1 MKQKDLTHGPVM
13 KTMLLFALPMI
24 LGNLLQQ
31 TYNLVD
37 TWIVGHYIGA
47 DALAAVGSSFT
58 LMTFLTSILLGLCM
72 GSGVVF
78 SLNFGRQDSQTLRQS
93 VRASFFLNLMV
104 TILLTVLSLV
114 LMNQIIA
121 WLNIPLEIITYTKD
135 YLFVIFLGIPA
146 VFLYNFFAAYLKAVG
161 NAKIPVFFLAVSTI
175 INIVLDLW
183 FIIYFSL
190 ETMGAALATIVA
202 QYISGIGIVLYVLK
216 TNPEL
221 QKELVQGK
229 MAWWLLPK
237 IANYSFMTC
246 LQQSVMNLGILL
258 VQGLVNSFGTEI
270 MAAFAAGVKIDAF
283 AYCIVQEYANAF
295 STFIAQNK
303 GANQNKRISQAL
315 KYASASSFAYCMLI
329 TLVIWG
335 FAKSLITIFIDP
347 SQVNIIQAGITYLHI
362 EGSFY
367 YGIGFLFL
375 FYGLYRAV
383 GKPSLSLLLTIISL
397 GTRVL
402 LSYSLAPIIGVTAIW
417 WSIPI
422 GWILADGVGLIYYL
436 KHKNGL
442 LGSA

>member
-78 SLNFGRQDSQTLRQS
+78 SLNFGRQDHQALHQS
-93 VRASFFLNLMV
+93 VHAAFFLNLIV
-104 TILLTVLSLV
+104 TIILTVLPLLFIDS
-114 LMNQIIA
+114 IIA

-161 NAKIPVFFLAVSTI
+161 NAQIPVVFLAVSTI
-175 INIVLDLW
+175 INIVLDLCL
-183 FIIYFSL
+183 IIYFSL
-190 ETMGAALATIVA
+190 GTKGAAFATIVA
-202 QYISGIGIVLYVLK
+202 QYISGIGIALYVLK
-216 TNPEL
+216 TNPKL
-221 QKELVQGK
+221 RKELIKGK
-229 MAWWLLPK
+229 MSWLLLPK
-237 IANYSFMTC
+237 IANYAFMTC

-303 GANQNKRISQAL
+303 GANQKERISQAL
-315 KYASASSFAYCMLI
+315 KYASASSFAYCMFI
-329 TLVIWG
+329 TVLIWG
-335 FAKSLITIFIDP
+335 FAKSLMAIFIDP
-347 SQVNIIQAGITYLHI
+347 SQTSIIQAGITYLHI

-383 GKPSLSLLLTIISL
+383 GKPSMSLVLTIISL
-397 GTRVL
+397 GTRVF
-402 LSYSLAPIIGVTAIW
+402 LSYRLAPIVGVTAIW

-422 GWILADGVGLIYYL
+422 GWLLADGVGLLYYL
-436 KHKNGL
+436 KHQRAL
-442 LGSA
+442 LA